1 METSKIYQYIA
12 TVSIILLVGYFG
24 NQIKSAFTDKNDE
37 NELIRKYLLNDSP
50 LYGYVRPKL
59 WIHSKYEINA
69 RRWKSFQSR
78 NTTDLNQPYI
88 HLTVKTIMDHCGDD
102 FNVCLIDDESFSKL
116 IPGWDIDIS
125 KTAEPMKS
133 HYRELGMIE
142 LLYIYGGMT
151 IPNSFVCLRNLKSL
165 YDMGIQGEKP
175 FVAEGINRYMNLVT
189 NGNRRV
195 FTPTTEIMGA
205 KKHSEGMRKMADY
218 LKNRNQDPHFSSEQE
233 FLGNTSEWCLR
244 EIQSGSINLIG
255 GEFVGIKGTK
265 GTPIL
270 LEDLMEEKFL
280 DICPKRN
287 YGILIPREDI
297 LSRVKYQ
304 WFAYM
309 SSTELLK
316 TNLII
321 VKYLL
326 NALHSAEQQSDSE
339 DEDEGKSVGNG
350 SVIMI

>member
-24 NQIKSAFTDKNDE
+24 SQIKTVFADKNDDH
-37 NELIRKYLLNDSP
+37 ELIRKYLLNDSP

-88 HLTVKTIMDHCGDD
+88 HLTVKTIMDHCGDY
-102 FNVCLIDDESFSKL
+102 FNVCLIDDDSFSKL

-125 KTAEPMKS
+125 TTAEPMKS

-151 IPNSFVCLRNLKSL
+151 VPNSFVCSRNLKQL

-175 FVAEGINRYMNLVT
+175 FVTESINRHMNLVT
-189 NGNRRV
+189 KSNKRV
-195 FTPTTEIMGA
+195 FIPSTEIMGA
-205 KKHSEGMRKMADY
+205 KKQCPEIRKMADY
-218 LKNRNQDPHFSSEQE
+218 LKLRNQDPHFSVEVE
-233 FLGNTSEWCLR
+233 FLGHTAEWCLR
-244 EIQSGSINLIG
+244 EIQAGSINLIG
-255 GEFVGIKGTK
+255 GEYIGVKNTK
-265 GTPIL
+265 GKPIL
-270 LEDLMEEKFL
+270 VEDLMEEKFL

-287 YGILIPREDI
+287 FGILIPREDI

-309 SSTELLK
+309 SSDELLK

-321 VKYLL
+321 VKYILAAL
-326 NALHSAEQQSDSE
+326 YNAESDD
-339 DEDEGKSVGNG
+339 DETLEEEKGVNST
-350 SVIMI
+350 IMI